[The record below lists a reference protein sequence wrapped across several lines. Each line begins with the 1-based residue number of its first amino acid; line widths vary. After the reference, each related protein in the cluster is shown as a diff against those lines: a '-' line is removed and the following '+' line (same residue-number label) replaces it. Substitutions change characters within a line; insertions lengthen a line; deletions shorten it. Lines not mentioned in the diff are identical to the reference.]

1 MQIGMTARD
10 KYTGFTGLVTGKVQ
24 YLTGCTQFLLQ
35 PHALNEED
43 GKPAEPVW
51 LDEDRIEAVPAE
63 TVGAGSPGGPQKE
76 PGKR

>member
-10 KYTGFTGLVTGKVQ
+10 KYTGFTGLVTGKVE

-35 PHALNEED
+35 PYGLDKD
-43 GKPAEPVW
+43 GKPMEAIWMDQDRVEAITAEEMEV
-51 LDEDRIEAVPAE
+51 
-63 TVGAGSPGGPQKE
+63 GSPGGPGPE